1 MREALKVEA
10 RALDAVALEED
21 RPEQVVAQSHSPG
34 IVVVVGACGER
45 PELARRHRLA
55 LRLAGLDEAKVEL
68 AAPRKAA
75 PVAHADVLDGHV
87 LAVAGVHQLANAEAI
102 EDPEMHLFE
111 DVIPRQ
117 AANELFQALARIDV
131 TI

>member
-55 LRLAGLDEAKVEL
+55 LRLAGLDEAKVEI

-75 PVAHADVLDGHV
+75 PVAHADGTHGHG
-87 LAVAGVHQLANAEAI
+87 LAVAGVPQPATAAARA
-102 EDPEMHLFE
+102 DPRRH
-111 DVIPRQ
+111 
-117 AANELFQALARIDV
+117 RIRD
-131 TI
+131 

>member
-68 AAPRKAA
+68 AAPRIAA
-75 PVAHADVLDGHV
+75 SVAHAAVLDGQV
-87 LAVAGVHQLANAEAI
+87 LVVAGVLNRVNV
-102 EDPEMHLFE
+102 EDLLDINYIMT
-111 DVIPRQ
+111 
-117 AANELFQALARIDV
+117 
-131 TI
+131 TIQYKHH